1 MGGKGR
7 QKYLKDADCKGT
19 RAEAGFVA
27 IGEGMGV
34 VGRGMATDE
43 RERRDSCS
51 LRKMLVRE
59 EWCIYTGSLMHRVSR
74 TCWPTVQ

>member
-7 QKYLKDADCKGT
+7 QNYLKDADFKGT
-19 RAEAGFVA
+19 RAGAGFVA

-43 RERRDSCS
+43 RERQDSCS
-51 LRKMLVRE
+51 LRKMLGQE
-59 EWCIYTGSLMHRVSR
+59 ERCIYTGSLMHRVSR
-74 TCWPTVQ
+74 TCWPTVL